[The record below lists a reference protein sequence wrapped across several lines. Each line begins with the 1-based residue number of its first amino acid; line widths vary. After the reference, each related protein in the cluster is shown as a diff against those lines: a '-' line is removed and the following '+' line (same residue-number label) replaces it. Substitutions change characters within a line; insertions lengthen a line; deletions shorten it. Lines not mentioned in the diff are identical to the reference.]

1 MKAAA
6 LVAWLKKEFDL
17 VHGHSMAI
25 WAAFKD
31 RGWVDPPKDSQHN
44 HDLWQTQQHVNM
56 RNVSKVRFTAA

>member
-17 VHGHSMAI
+17 GHGHSMAI

-31 RGWVDPPKDSQHN
+31 RGWVDPPKG
-44 HDLWQTQQHVNM
+44 
-56 RNVSKVRFTAA
+56 KK